1 MKDHSAQ
8 PSNKVLESEVAIV
21 GAGMVGATLALLL
34 AEAGISVALIDAG
47 EYSLRWKKAQLDN
60 RVSAITAASR
70 ALFTS
75 LGVWPDIA
83 KRRIA
88 PYQHM
93 QVWDSEGLGEINFS
107 ASDVAASEL
116 GHIVE
121 NSAIVD
127 ALNEALAKN
136 ERVTGLFGHQV
147 TALEWYEPE
156 DTPRPYTEGKRSLTL
171 DDGRQVVA
179 PLVVGADGGR
189 SMVRRMA
196 AMEVNEYPTGQQAI
210 VASVHHQL
218 SHDNTARQ
226 VFLPTGPLA
235 FLPIASPVEG
245 EYWSSIVWSAD
256 SHEADRLR
264 SLNDDEFAGALREAF
279 EGRVGDILE
288 LRGRAS
294 FPLVQRHVRRY
305 TLPGLA
311 LVGDAAHSLHP
322 LAGQGANLG
331 FLDVAVLAEELA
343 RAHQRGAAL
352 GDERVL
358 ERYARR
364 RRMDNSAMLKLMDG
378 FRLGFGSRQPLVRM
392 ARNLGLRSID
402 RFAPVKQAM
411 IHQALGYRHDLP
423 ERMKRQTSL

>member
-1 MKDHSAQ
+1 MNEQSAHS
-8 PSNKVLESEVAIV
+8 SRNVLESDVAIV

-47 EYSLRWKKAQLDN
+47 KYSLRWKEAQLDN

-75 LGVWPDIA
+75 LGVWPGIV
-83 KRRIA
+83 KRRAA

-107 ASDVAASEL
+107 ASEVAASEL

-121 NSAIVD
+121 NSAIID
-127 ALNEALAKN
+127 ALNEALEQHEKIT
-136 ERVTGLFGHQV
+136 RLFGQQV
-147 TALEWYEPE
+147 TSLEWYEQP
-156 DTPRPYTEGKRSLTL
+156 DAPRAHSESKRSLTL
-171 DDGRQVVA
+171 ENGAKVVT

-196 AMEVNEYPTGQQAI
+196 AIDVNEYPTGQQAI
-210 VASVHHQL
+210 VASVRHQH
-218 SHDNTARQ
+218 SHNDTARQ

-256 SHEADRLR
+256 SDEANRLQA
-264 SLNDDEFAGALREAF
+264 LDDDQFAAALQQAF
-279 EGRVGDILE
+279 EGRVGNILE
-288 LRGRAS
+288 LQSRAA

-343 RAHQRGAAL
+343 RAHRRGAAL

-358 ERYARR
+358 ERYGRR
-364 RRMDNSAMLKLMDG
+364 RRMDNSAMIKLMDG
-378 FRLGFGSRQPLVRM
+378 FRLGFGSRQPLVRL
-392 ARNLGLRSID
+392 ARNVGLRSVN
-402 RFAPVKQAM
+402 RFTPVKQVM
-411 IHQALGYRHDLP
+411 IQQALGYRHDLP
-423 ERMKRQTSL
+423 ERMKKNASS